1 MSDTT
6 QTQQAAQDIIKSLA
20 ALDAAAGQSTQANR
34 ILPQPLPALPI
45 PARVGKGQARLL

>member
-1 MSDTT
+1 MSETA
-6 QTQQAAQDIIKSLA
+6 QSMQATQDIIQSLA
-20 ALDAAAGQSTQANR
+20 ELDAAAGQSTQTNR